1 MRINLNNKFYRKEAI
16 EETLNAFK
24 DICESKIIN
33 DSFEI
38 EIIPKTG
45 TELDISREFCNFV
58 LGVTKDRM
66 LF

>member
-16 EETLNAFK
+16 DETIAAFK
-24 DICESKIIN
+24 DICESKIID

-38 EIIPKTG
+38 EITPKIG
-45 TELDISREFCNFV
+45 TELNISPEFCNFV